1 MVNGYL
7 ISIKDTQM
15 IPSQNWVDSEQM
27 ISCSESPD
35 PHSEECRDYW
45 FRFTQR
51 LIIGLYETPPQRFH
65 GWGRCHRTI
74 LIPTHGNMFVKR
86 PENDH
91 LTILGETILMTQLTV
106 VVANKRE
113 SLAYG
118 IRTHKSSRKWD
129 GCSKHT
135 ISRLSAV
142 QRSSSRRHHWHWYAL
157 LVNQTRL
164 DACLGSTPFGIKLIN
179 FDRHTT
185 SYMFG
190 V

>member
-135 ISRLSAV
+135 NRGCLLFSAP
-142 QRSSSRRHHWHWYAL
+142 RRVATTGTDML
-157 LVNQTRL
+157 LVSQTRL

-185 SYMFG
+185 SYMLG